1 MVRTA
6 VWGDVAAIEAFE
18 KEAEITAGLKKPDS
32 PEAPKQKRKGA
43 LNRIADFVTR
53 RGGKVKRG

>member
-6 VWGDVAAIEAFE
+6 VWGDEEAITEFE
-18 KEAEITAGLKKPDS
+18 KAMEVTAGLRQPD
-32 PEAPKQKRKGA
+32 PPKQKRKGA